1 VTTED
6 WDEIFDSLVKRTR
19 AALDKGA
26 ASVSLDD
33 LEERSMVG
41 FYDMRLLFT
50 GRKKALLAAGL
61 AFDGDRLSRLD
72 QEPTVPLDAPSPAV
86 PTVVDVDGQ
95 VAIAYTSE

>member
-1 VTTED
+1 MTTDD
-6 WDEIFDSLVKRTR
+6 WDEIFDSLVRQAR

-50 GRKKALLAAGL
+50 GRKKALLVAGL
-61 AFDGDRLSRLD
+61 AFDADHLTHLD
-72 QEPTVPLDAPSPAV
+72 QEHAVPLDAPTPAV
-86 PTVVDVDGQ
+86 STVVDIDGQ
-95 VAIAYTSE
+95 VAIAYTSD